1 MMKASYKYYLL
12 PILLLVLTSC
22 GPKPHQ
28 WNGSPYQN
36 PKPAPEIILLDTG
49 GDDFRLSEQ
58 RGKAV
63 LLFFG
68 YTYCPDVCPATVAE
82 MRIVFDQLGEDA
94 DRVVFGL
101 VTVDPERDTPEVL
114 ESYLERHHA
123 QFYGLRGD
131 KSQLETIKEAYG
143 VYAEKDSQDP
153 ENYLITHTARVF
165 LVDTEGI
172 LQTNY
177 SFGTYPEEILAD
189 LQYILDSEK

>member
-1 MMKASYKYYLL
+1 ML
-12 PILLLVLTSC
+12 ISC

-36 PKPAPEIILLDTG
+36 PKPAPEIILMDTQG
-49 GDDFRLSEQ
+49 EEFKLSEQ
-58 RGKAV
+58 EGKVV

-82 MRIVFDQLGEDA
+82 MRIVFDQLGENA
-94 DRVVFGL
+94 DRVVFGF
-101 VTVDPERDTPEVL
+101 VTVDPERDTPDVL
-114 ESYLERHHA
+114 ESYLSRHGA

-131 KSQLETIKEAYG
+131 LEQLEPIKAAYG
-143 VYAEKDSQDP
+143 VYAEKDSQDLQ
-153 ENYLITHTARVF
+153 NYLITHTARVF

-189 LQYILDSEK
+189 VQYILSSEK